1 VSDQRARQEPRPHRD
16 RAHVEARADVVLSPR
31 RWTSLAGICAAA
43 ALVWFSASDLPV
55 ALPTIAKEFRASLT
69 TLQWANIAFTVSTG
83 SLVIAGGRL
92 GDLLGRRRMLVTGTV
107 VFALASV
114 VAASAPN
121 PAVLIIGRAAM
132 GVGAALILPMTLAL
146 IPPQFPRSEQP
157 RALGAWAAVAWG
169 GQAVGPAF
177 GGLLTQT
184 TGWRWI
190 FLVNV
195 PIAAVTLLVVRAA
208 TAESRDE
215 AAPRGVDL
223 AGVTTTGGAAFALL
237 YALTAGQTR
246 GLGDPL
252 VLALFAAAVVLGL
265 LFVLV
270 ERRVT
275 NPLVDLALF
284 RRRPFDAALTANL
297 ALNLTFTGTTFLLA
311 LSLQDVRGYD
321 PVVAG
326 LLLLP
331 LTVSLLALL
340 PAGVGLERR
349 TDARLPMLI
358 GLAVMA
364 VALVLLGF
372 LVPDWTYPL
381 VVGTLLLFGIGL
393 GLMSTPMT
401 DAAVGQASG
410 VPEPLAG
417 MASGVFKMSS
427 MLGSSLGVALFATS
441 AKLFATNTAVDEARA
456 AGLSDRQITTLRD
469 ALVDS
474 KLAQRILSSLSPDVR
489 ERVTDAAREAFTSGV
504 ATTIKAAALVALVA
518 AGLVMVLWPRR
529 AGHWRRSWLGLRRR
543 GLRVGGRGP
552 GEQAEVARVGDRLGS
567 ARDLELAVDGL
578 DMAPDG
584 VDRDVQL
591 AADLPV
597 RQPGG
602 KQPQDGMLPLA
613 EGRSLLDPPAGP
625 RIKVSV
631 GQLE

>member
-1 VSDQRARQEPRPHRD
+1 VRAP
-16 RAHVEARADVVLSPR
+16 ADVVASPR

-43 ALVWFSASDLPV
+43 ALVWFSASDLAV

-69 TLQWANIAFTVSTG
+69 TLQWANIAFTVATG

-107 VFALASV
+107 VFALASA
-114 VAASAPN
+114 VAAAAPN
-121 PAVLIIGRAAM
+121 PAVLIIGRAVM
-132 GVGAALILPMTLAL
+132 GVGAALLLPMTLAL

-157 RALGAWAAVAWG
+157 RALGIWAAVAWG
-169 GQAVGPAF
+169 GQAAGPAF

-184 TGWRWI
+184 LGWRWI

-215 AAPRGVDL
+215 TAPPGVDL
-223 AGVTTTGGAAFALL
+223 AGVATTGGSAFALL

-252 VLALFAAAVVLGL
+252 VLALFAAAVVLGV

-270 ERRVT
+270 ERRVA

-297 ALNLTFTGTTFLLA
+297 ALNLTFTGTSFLLP
-311 LSLQDVRGYD
+311 LYLQDVRGYD

-331 LTVSLLALL
+331 VTVTLLALL
-340 PAGVGLERR
+340 PVGVRLERR
-349 TDARLPMLI
+349 TDARLPILI

-364 VALVLLGF
+364 VALVLLGL
-372 LVPDWTYPL
+372 LVPDWNYPV
-381 VVGTLLLFGIGL
+381 VVGALLLFGIGV

-441 AKLFATNTAVDEARA
+441 AKLFTTNTAVDQARA
-456 AGLSDRQITTLRD
+456 AGLSGRQITTLRD

-474 KLAQRILSSLSPDVR
+474 KLAQRILSSLSPEVR
-489 ERVTDAAREAFTSGV
+489 ERVADAAREAFTSGV

-529 AGHWRRSWLGLRRR
+529 AGHAM
-543 GLRVGGRGP
+543 GGP
-552 GEQAEVARVGDRLGS
+552 E
-567 ARDLELAVDGL
+567 
-578 DMAPDG
+578 
-584 VDRDVQL
+584 
-591 AADLPV
+591 PV
-597 RQPGG
+597 RQP
-602 KQPQDGMLPLA
+602 A
-613 EGRSLLDPPAGP
+613 ERP
-625 RIKVSV
+625 
-631 GQLE
+631 

>member
-1 VSDQRARQEPRPHRD
+1 
-16 RAHVEARADVVLSPR
+16 VEARADVVSSPR

-43 ALVWFSASDLPV
+43 ALVWFSASDLSV
-55 ALPTIAKEFRASLT
+55 ALPTIAKEFGASLT

-92 GDLLGRRRMLVTGTV
+92 GDLLGRRRILVTGTV

-114 VAASAPN
+114 VAGAAPN
-121 PAVLIIGRAAM
+121 PVVLIIGRAVM
-132 GVGAALILPMTLAL
+132 GVGGALLLPMTLAL

-157 RALGAWAAVAWG
+157 RALGVWTAVAWG
-169 GQAVGPAF
+169 GQAAGPAF

-184 TGWRWI
+184 IGWRWI
-190 FLVNV
+190 FWVNL
-195 PIAAVTLLVVRAA
+195 PIAAVILLVVRAA

-215 AAPRGVDL
+215 NAPPGVDL
-223 AGVTTTGGAAFALL
+223 AGVATTATAAFALL
-237 YALTAGQTR
+237 YALTTGQTR
-246 GLGDPL
+246 GFGDPL
-252 VLALFAAAVVLGL
+252 VLALFAAAVVLAV

-270 ERRVT
+270 ERRVA

-284 RRRPFDAALTANL
+284 RRRRFDAALTANL

-311 LSLQDVRGYD
+311 LYLQDVRGAD

-331 LTVSLLALL
+331 LTVTLLAFL
-340 PAGVGLERR
+340 PAGIGLERR

-381 VVGTLLLFGIGL
+381 VVGALLLFGIGL
-393 GLMSTPMT
+393 GLMSTPMS

-427 MLGSSLGVALFATS
+427 MLGSALGVALFAAST
-441 AKLFATNTAVDEARA
+441 KRFATDTAVDEARA

-474 KLAQRILSSLSPDVR
+474 KLAQRILSGLSPDVR
-489 ERVTDAAREAFTSGV
+489 ERVTDAAHQAFTSGA

-518 AGLVMVLWPRR
+518 GGLVMALWPRR
-529 AGHWRRSWLGLRRR
+529 AGHPTGA
-543 GLRVGGRGP
+543 GP
-552 GEQAEVARVGDRLGS
+552 K
-567 ARDLELAVDGL
+567 
-578 DMAPDG
+578 
-584 VDRDVQL
+584 
-591 AADLPV
+591 PV
-597 RQPGG
+597 RQPAHDPEEVI
-602 KQPQDGMLPLA
+602 QTTGM
-613 EGRSLLDPPAGP
+613 PPA
-625 RIKVSV
+625 V
-631 GQLE
+631 

>member
-1 VSDQRARQEPRPHRD
+1 
-16 RAHVEARADVVLSPR
+16 
-31 RWTSLAGICAAA
+31 
-43 ALVWFSASDLPV
+43 
-55 ALPTIAKEFRASLT
+55 
-69 TLQWANIAFTVSTG
+69 
-83 SLVIAGGRL
+83 
-92 GDLLGRRRMLVTGTV
+92 
-107 VFALASV
+107 
-114 VAASAPN
+114 
-121 PAVLIIGRAAM
+121 M
-132 GVGAALILPMTLAL
+132 GVGAALLLPMTLAL

-157 RALGAWAAVAWG
+157 RALGVWAAVAWG
-169 GQAVGPAF
+169 GQAAGPAF

-184 TGWRWI
+184 LGWRWI

-215 AAPRGVDL
+215 TAPPGVDL
-223 AGVTTTGGAAFALL
+223 AGVATTGGAAFALL

-252 VLALFAAAVVLGL
+252 VLALFAAAVVLGV

-270 ERRVT
+270 ERRVA

-297 ALNLTFTGTTFLLA
+297 ALNLTFTGTSFLLP
-311 LSLQDVRGYD
+311 LYLQDVRGYD

-331 LTVSLLALL
+331 VTVTLLALL
-340 PAGVGLERR
+340 PVGVRLERR
-349 TDARLPMLI
+349 TDARLPILI

-364 VALVLLGF
+364 VALVLLGL
-372 LVPDWTYPL
+372 LVPDWSYPL
-381 VVGTLLLFGIGL
+381 VVGALLLFGIGV
-393 GLMSTPMT
+393 GLLSTPMT

-441 AKLFATNTAVDEARA
+441 AKLFTTNTAVDQARA

-489 ERVTDAAREAFTSGV
+489 ERVADAAREAFTSGV

-529 AGHWRRSWLGLRRR
+529 AGHAMD
-543 GLRVGGRGP
+543 GP
-552 GEQAEVARVGDRLGS
+552 E
-567 ARDLELAVDGL
+567 
-578 DMAPDG
+578 
-584 VDRDVQL
+584 
-591 AADLPV
+591 PV
-597 RQPGG
+597 RRP
-602 KQPQDGMLPLA
+602 A
-613 EGRSLLDPPAGP
+613 ERP
-625 RIKVSV
+625 
-631 GQLE
+631 

>member
-1 VSDQRARQEPRPHRD
+1 
-16 RAHVEARADVVLSPR
+16 
-31 RWTSLAGICAAA
+31 
-43 ALVWFSASDLPV
+43 
-55 ALPTIAKEFRASLT
+55 
-69 TLQWANIAFTVSTG
+69 
-83 SLVIAGGRL
+83 
-92 GDLLGRRRMLVTGTV
+92 
-107 VFALASV
+107 
-114 VAASAPN
+114 
-121 PAVLIIGRAAM
+121 M

-157 RALGAWAAVAWG
+157 RALGVWTAVAWG

-184 TGWRWI
+184 IGWRWI
-190 FLVNV
+190 FWVNL

-215 AAPRGVDL
+215 TAPPGIDL
-223 AGVTTTGGAAFALL
+223 AGMATTGGAAFALL

-246 GLGDPL
+246 GFGDPL
-252 VLALFAAAVVLGL
+252 VLTLFAAAVVLAV

-270 ERRVT
+270 ERRVA

-311 LSLQDVRGYD
+311 LYLQDVRGYD

-331 LTVSLLALL
+331 LTVTLLALL
-340 PAGVGLERR
+340 PAGIGLERR

-393 GLMSTPMT
+393 GLMSTPMS

-427 MLGSSLGVALFATS
+427 MLGSALGVALFATF

-529 AGHWRRSWLGLRRR
+529 AGHAIGAGL
-543 GLRVGGRGP
+543 
-552 GEQAEVARVGDRLGS
+552 E
-567 ARDLELAVDGL
+567 
-578 DMAPDG
+578 
-584 VDRDVQL
+584 
-591 AADLPV
+591 PV
-597 RQPGG
+597 RQPSER
-602 KQPQDGMLPLA
+602 P
-613 EGRSLLDPPAGP
+613 
-625 RIKVSV
+625 
-631 GQLE
+631 

>member
-1 VSDQRARQEPRPHRD
+1 
-16 RAHVEARADVVLSPR
+16 VEARADLVPSPR

-43 ALVWFSASDLPV
+43 ALVWFSASDLSV

-69 TLQWANIAFTVSTG
+69 TLQWANIAFTVLTG

-114 VAASAPN
+114 VAAGAPN
-121 PAVLIIGRAAM
+121 PAVLITGRAVM
-132 GVGAALILPMTLAL
+132 GVGAALLLPMTLAL

-157 RALGAWAAVAWG
+157 RALGVWAAVAWG
-169 GQAVGPAF
+169 GQAAGPAF

-184 TGWRWI
+184 IGWRWI
-190 FLVNV
+190 FWVNL

-215 AAPRGVDL
+215 TAPPGVDL
-223 AGVTTTGGAAFALL
+223 AGVATTGGAAFALL

-246 GLGDPL
+246 GFGDPL
-252 VLALFAAAVVLGL
+252 VLALFAAAVVLGV

-270 ERRVT
+270 ERRVA

-297 ALNLTFTGTTFLLA
+297 AMNLTFSGTTFLLA
-311 LSLQDVRGYD
+311 LYLQDVRGSD

-326 LLLLP
+326 LLLP
-331 LTVSLLALL
+331 LTVTLLAFL

-349 TDARLPMLI
+349 TDARLPMLT

-364 VALVLLGF
+364 VASVLLGF

-393 GLMSTPMT
+393 GLMSTPVS

-427 MLGSSLGVALFATS
+427 MLGSAVGVALFATS
-441 AKLFATNTAVDEARA
+441 TKLFATNTAVEQARA
-456 AGLSDRQITTLRD
+456 AGLSDQQITTLRD

-518 AGLVMVLWPRR
+518 AALVMVLWPRG
-529 AGHWRRSWLGLRRR
+529 AGHAAGA
-543 GLRVGGRGP
+543 GP
-552 GEQAEVARVGDRLGS
+552 Q
-567 ARDLELAVDGL
+567 
-578 DMAPDG
+578 
-584 VDRDVQL
+584 
-591 AADLPV
+591 PV
-597 RQPGG
+597 RQPANDPEAVT
-602 KQPQDGMLPLA
+602 QTTRMA
-613 EGRSLLDPPAGP
+613 PPA
-625 RIKVSV
+625 V
-631 GQLE
+631 

>member
-1 VSDQRARQEPRPHRD
+1 MSDQRARRERRPRGDRAPGGGAAEPRAESVP
-16 RAHVEARADVVLSPR
+16 SPR

-43 ALVWFSASDLPV
+43 ALVWFSASDLAV
-55 ALPTIAKEFRASLT
+55 ALPTIAKEFGASLT
-69 TLQWANIAFTVSTG
+69 TLQWANIAFTVVTG

-107 VFALASV
+107 VFVLASV
-114 VAASAPN
+114 VAAGAPN
-121 PAVLIIGRAAM
+121 SAALITGRSVM

-157 RALGAWAAVAWG
+157 RALGVWAAVAWG

-184 TGWRWI
+184 IGWRWI
-190 FLVNV
+190 FWVNL

-208 TAESRDE
+208 TVESRDE
-215 AAPRGVDL
+215 DARPGVDL
-223 AGVTTTGGAAFALL
+223 AGVATTSGAAFALL

-246 GLGDPL
+246 GFGDPL
-252 VLALFAAAVVLGL
+252 VLALFAGAVVLGI

-270 ERRVT
+270 ERRVA

-297 ALNLTFTGTTFLLA
+297 ALNLTFTGTTFVLA
-311 LSLQDVRGYD
+311 LYLQDVRGYD

-326 LLLLP
+326 LVLLP
-331 LTVSLLALL
+331 LTVTLLALL
-340 PAGVGLERR
+340 PVGVRLERR
-349 TDARLPMLI
+349 TGARPPIVL

-364 VALVLLGF
+364 VASVLLGF
-372 LVPDWTYPL
+372 LVPDWNYPL
-381 VVGTLLLFGIGL
+381 VAGALLLFGIGL

-427 MLGSSLGVALFATS
+427 MLGSALGVALFAAST
-441 AKLFATNTAVDEARA
+441 KLFATSTGVDEARA

-474 KLAQRILSSLSPDVR
+474 KLAQRILSSLPSDVR

-518 AGLVMVLWPRR
+518 AGLVIVLWPRR
-529 AGHWRRSWLGLRRR
+529 AGHAIDA
-543 GLRVGGRGP
+543 GP
-552 GEQAEVARVGDRLGS
+552 EPAS
-567 ARDLELAVDGL
+567 
-578 DMAPDG
+578 
-584 VDRDVQL
+584 
-591 AADLPV
+591 
-597 RQPGG
+597 
-602 KQPQDGMLPLA
+602 
-613 EGRSLLDPPAGP
+613 SPAGRTTVKAP
-625 RIKVSV
+625 RAA
-631 GQLE
+631 G